1 MSKTLRDT
9 LNDLHE
15 LFNEVPAAFKPVI
28 LRDLASTISFEK
40 KPAKIATEQFPHLLP
55 TRSAPKTSVKAL
67 APKIKLSLVAEDF
80 RWPRGRCGSNWVKA
94 GFSKDNTTLVVNYLK
109 WCKESGLSQNF
120 STKQIEKFKLDTSK
134 TQS

>member
-9 LNDLHE
+9 LNELHDL
-15 LFNEVPAAFKPVI
+15 FAEVPAAFKPVI

-55 TRSAPKTSVKAL
+55 TRSAPTVAKAPGIKT
-67 APKIKLSLVAEDF
+67 KLSLVEENF
-80 RWPRGRCGSNWVKA
+80 RWPRGCGSSNWVKC